1 MRDLEGK
8 VAIVTGGTR
17 DIGRSC
23 SIKLAEAG
31 AKVVVNYHSNKAAGE
46 ETILAVEKVGGQAIL
61 VKGDM
66 TKKADV
72 DNLVEKTVKAFGDNI
87 HVLVNNAGG
96 LVARK
101 KLAEMDESFLNKVM
115 ILNFNST
122 FLATQAV
129 VPHMP
134 RGSAIVNLASL
145 AGRDGG
151 GGGSSAYSASKGAI
165 ITFTRSMAKELGPDG
180 IRVNAKMTDTIIS
193 SLKAKRVVPLV
204 QSDDPATALKISEA
218 LLEGGL
224 DVLEVVL
231 RTDAALDC
239 LEAIAKEFPHAHVG
253 AGTVL
258 SSEQSKEVIRRGA
271 SFIVS
276 PGLDPASVD
285 IAKNADIPILP
296 GISTATELQSAWNMG
311 LRTVKLF
318 PASLVGGPKMLKALS
333 SVFRDVNFMPTG
345 GVSPANLKDY
355 LAVEAVL
362 ACGGSW
368 LTPKDAIAAGD
379 FAAITKLAKEAIA
392 LAKS

>member
-46 ETILAVEKVGGQAIL
+46 ETLLAIEKVGGQAIL

-145 AGRDGG
+145 AGHDGG

-180 IRVNAKMTDTIIS
+180 IRVNALCPGMIDTTFHDTFTPDAVRRNVEGS
-193 SLKAKRVVPLV
+193 VPLRR
-204 QSDDPATALKISEA
+204 QGHPDDCA
-218 LLEGGL
+218 
-224 DVLEVVL
+224 D
-231 RTDAALDC
+231 
-239 LEAIAKEFPHAHVG
+239 
-253 AGTVL
+253 TVL
-258 SSEQSKEVIRRGA
+258 
-271 SFIVS
+271 
-276 PGLDPASVD
+276 
-285 IAKNADIPILP
+285 
-296 GISTATELQSAWNMG
+296 
-311 LRTVKLF
+311 
-318 PASLVGGPKMLKALS
+318 
-333 SVFRDVNFMPTG
+333 
-345 GVSPANLKDY
+345 Y
-355 LAVEAVL
+355 LASHKSSYITGANIDIN
-362 ACGGSW
+362 GGMFFS
-368 LTPKDAIAAGD
+368 
-379 FAAITKLAKEAIA
+379 
-392 LAKS
+392 